1 MWSPFDIHHLTLNT
15 SFFPFHLVDNKIAA
29 YILEGNSSRGL
40 VSGKHCEEK
49 FVKKSERESSVSKV
63 RN

>member
-1 MWSPFDIHHLTLNT
+1 MNHLTLNI
-15 SFFPFHLVDNKIAA
+15 SFFPFHLVDGKITA
-29 YILEGNSSRGL
+29 YILEGNSSRGF

-49 FVKKSERESSVSKV
+49 FANKSAKRESSVSKV